1 MDLEREKRVVRLFEE
16 ALEWP
21 PAAREPR
28 LRDGLAGEPDVLAA
42 VLAMLKADGA
52 SAMLPT
58 VPPEPASLDD
68 LDRAMPERIGNYRI
82 VEEIGRGGMGLVYRG
97 ARDDG
102 LFDQQVAI
110 KVIRRNIFSATT
122 HEQFATERR
131 ILARLHHPHI
141 AHLLDGGVSED
152 GSPYIIME
160 LIKGVPITDHAAAQ
174 GLDLAARLALFRD
187 ACDALE
193 YAHREL
199 VVHADVKP
207 SNVVVAEGF
216 GVKLLD
222 FGIARLVGEDG
233 GRAGSAHTPGY
244 SSPAR
249 LSGERSTPI
258 DDVFAL
264 GVLLDKLIA
273 GIAGVDADLRAVA
286 AKAAQG
292 DAGTRYGAVSEL
304 IADLDRWQW
313 HEPVSAKPPDRRREL
328 LLLWRRNKLLIAGG
342 VALAI
347 IALAMT
353 GLFLRAASARD
364 SAEQRFAETR
374 SLSNFLVS
382 GVVPDLET
390 MPGTGPMRQR
400 IADRART
407 ALEKLSKV
415 PGAPIDLQIETAN
428 AYARVGEI
436 LAAEDLRDVMDP
448 ATGDAVLARAE
459 RSLRALLAEMPERAD
474 LRLSLAQTLYSRA
487 LFAGEAKIDQ
497 ARTFKVLDEIE
508 ALLEPVLAKEPGNLR
523 ARLLGVQA
531 RLLRADSH
539 STEAQYV
546 QTIALCKTALADLGT
561 MAGHTLREQADIALA
576 REQANTLIGDATWYG
591 GDEAGAL
598 QWYQA
603 GKAAL
608 DDPALSSDVRILKR
622 RAYTAFTVA
631 SSLFGLGRKAEGLA
645 MSEAGLA
652 EVERLRRFDESASA
666 RRMENIVRE
675 EYSYELQNSGRI
687 AEAYRQNDLAIA
699 GYRENARMQPNNY
712 QVLRALP
719 VALRPSGELYR
730 DTGNPTK
737 ACERFREA
745 EAIWTRL
752 ARENRVSAFDLGN
765 DVKLIKA
772 RLAKCAGHA

>member
-1 MDLEREKRVVRLFEE
+1 MDLEREKRVIRLFEE
-16 ALEWP
+16 ALDWP

-28 LRDGLAGEPDVLAA
+28 LREVLAAEPDVLAS
-42 VLAMLKADGA
+42 VLAMLKADDA

-58 VPPEPASLDD
+58 MPPEPAELDD
-68 LDRAMPERIGNYRI
+68 IDRAMPERIGNYRI
-82 VEEIGRGGMGLVYRG
+82 VEEIGRGGMGLVYRA

-110 KVIRRNIFSATT
+110 KMIRRNIFSATT

-141 AHLLDGGVSED
+141 AQLLDGGVSED

-174 GLDLAARLALFRD
+174 GLGLKDRFALFRD
-187 ACDALE
+187 ACEALE

-233 GRAGSAHTPGY
+233 GKAGSAHTPGY

-249 LSGERSTPI
+249 LSGERSTPT

-264 GVLLDKLIA
+264 GVLLDTLIVGVA
-273 GIAGVDADLRAVA
+273 GADDDLRAVA
-286 AKAAQG
+286 AKAAQE
-292 DAGTRYGAVSEL
+292 DAGERYGAVSEL
-304 IADLDRWQW
+304 IADLDRWQR
-313 HEPVSAKPPDRRREL
+313 HEPVSARPPDRRRGL

-342 VALAI
+342 VALSI
-347 IALAMT
+347 VALAMT
-353 GLFLRAASARD
+353 GLFLRAAAARD

-382 GVVPDLET
+382 DVVTDLET

-400 IADRART
+400 IADRARI
-407 ALEKLSKV
+407 ALEKLSLV

-428 AYARVGEI
+428 AYARVGAI

-459 RSLRALLAEMPERAD
+459 QSLRVLLAKMPDRSD
-474 LRLSLAQTLYSRA
+474 LRLSLAQTLYARA

-497 ARTFKVLDEIE
+497 ARTFKVLDEIQ
-508 ALLEPVLAKEPGNLR
+508 ALLGSVLKNEPGNFR
-523 ARLLGVQA
+523 ARLLSVHA

-539 STEAQYV
+539 STEAQYA
-546 QTIALCKTALADLGT
+546 QTIAHSKAALADLGGLVPQT
-561 MAGHTLREQADIALA
+561 VREQADIALA

-591 GDEAGAL
+591 GDQAGSL
-598 QWYQA
+598 PWYQA
-603 GKAAL
+603 GKTAL
-608 DDPALSSDVRILKR
+608 DDPALGSDVRILKR
-622 RAYTAFTVA
+622 RAYTTFTVA
-631 SSLFGLGRKAEGLA
+631 SSLFGLGRKAEGVA
-645 MSEAGLA
+645 MSESGLA
-652 EVERLRRFDESASA
+652 EVERLRRFDDSASA

-675 EYSYELQNSGRI
+675 EYSYELQNTGRI
-687 AEAYRQNDLAIA
+687 AEAYRQNDLAVA
-699 GYRENARMQPNNY
+699 GYRENARLQPNNY
-712 QVLRALP
+712 QALRALP

-730 DTGNPTK
+730 DTGNPVR

-745 EAIWTRL
+745 DAIWTRL

-765 DVKLIKA
+765 DVKLIKV
-772 RLAKCAGHA
+772 RLAKCGGA

>member
-1 MDLEREKRVVRLFEE
+1 MDLAREKRVIRLFEQ
-16 ALEWP
+16 ALDWP
-21 PAAREPR
+21 PAAREAR
-28 LRDGLAGEPDVLAA
+28 LREVLADEPDVLAS
-42 VLAMLKADGA
+42 VLAMLKADDA

-58 VPPEPASLDD
+58 LPPEPASLDD
-68 LDRAMPERIGNYRI
+68 LDHVMPERIGNYRI
-82 VEEIGRGGMGLVYRG
+82 VEEIGRGGMGLVYRA
-97 ARDDG
+97 ARNDG

-152 GSPYIIME
+152 GAPYIIME
-160 LIKGVPITDHAAAQ
+160 LIKGVPITEHAASQ

-187 ACDALE
+187 ACEALE

-233 GRAGSAHTPGY
+233 GKAGSAHTPGY

-249 LSGERSTPI
+249 LSGERSTPT

-264 GVLLDKLIA
+264 GVLLDKLITGVA
-273 GIAGVDADLRAVA
+273 GTDDDLRAIA
-286 AKAAQG
+286 AKAAKE
-292 DAGTRYGAVSEL
+292 DAGERYGAVSEL
-304 IADLDRWQW
+304 IADLDRWQR
-313 HEPVSAKPPDRRREL
+313 HEPVIARPPDRKRGL

-347 IALAMT
+347 VAIAMT
-353 GLFLRAASARD
+353 GLFLRAAAARD

-382 GVVPDLET
+382 DVVTDLET

-400 IADRART
+400 IADRARI
-407 ALEKLSKV
+407 ALEKLSQV

-428 AYARVGEI
+428 AYARVGAI

-448 ATGDAVLARAE
+448 ANGDAVLARAE
-459 RSLRALLAEMPERAD
+459 RSLRALIAKMPDRSD
-474 LRLSLAQTLYSRA
+474 LRLSLAQTLYARA

-508 ALLEPVLAKEPGNLR
+508 ALLGLVLKNEPGNFR
-523 ARLLGVQA
+523 ARLLGVHA

-539 STEAQYV
+539 STEAQYA
-546 QTIALCKTALADLGT
+546 QTIALCKAALADLGT
-561 MAGHTLREQADIALA
+561 MAGHTSREKADIALA

-591 GDEAGAL
+591 GDQAGSL
-598 QWYQA
+598 PWYQA
-603 GKAAL
+603 GKTAL
-608 DDPALSSDVRILKR
+608 NDPALGSDVRVLKR
-622 RAYTAFTVA
+622 RAYTTFTVA
-631 SSLFGLGRKAEGLA
+631 SSLFGLGRKAEGVAL
-645 MSEAGLA
+645 SEAGLA
-652 EVERLRRFDESASA
+652 EVERLRRFDDSASA

-675 EYSYELQNSGRI
+675 EYSYELQNTGRI

-730 DTGNPTK
+730 DTGNPAK

-745 EAIWTRL
+745 DAIWTRL
-752 ARENRVSAFDLGN
+752 ARENRVSAFDFGN

-772 RLAKCAGHA
+772 RLANCGPV

>member
-1 MDLEREKRVVRLFEE
+1 MDLTRERRLLRLFEE
-16 ALEWP
+16 SLDWP
-21 PAAREPR
+21 PEAREAR
-28 LRDGLAGEPDVLAA
+28 LREVLAGEPDVLTE
-42 VLAMLKADGA
+42 VLAMLRADQS
-52 SAMLPT
+52 SALIPT
-58 VPPEPASLDD
+58 LPPELELSPDD
-68 LDRAMPERIGNYRI
+68 RPPPERIGNYRV
-82 VEEIGRGGMGLVYRG
+82 VEEIGRGGMGLVYLG

-110 KVIRRNIFSATT
+110 KVIRRTILSATT

-141 AHLLDGGVSED
+141 AHLLDGGVSDD

-160 LIKGVPITDHAAAQ
+160 LIKGVPITDYAATN
-174 GLDLAARLALFRD
+174 GLDLAARLGLFRD
-187 ACDALE
+187 ACAALE

-233 GRAGSAHTPGY
+233 GKAGNAHTPGY

-249 LSGERSTPI
+249 RAGERSTPT

-264 GVLLDKLIA
+264 GVLLDKLIDGAA
-273 GIAGVDADLRAVA
+273 GTDGDLRAVA
-286 AKAAQG
+286 AKAAQEN
-292 DAGTRYGAVSEL
+292 ASLRYGAVSDL
-304 IADLDRWQW
+304 IADLDRWQR
-313 HEPVSAKPPDRRREL
+313 HEPVSARPPGRRRGAL
-328 LLLWRRNKLLIAGG
+328 LVWRRNRLLIATGAALVI
-342 VALAI
+342 VAV
-347 IALAMT
+347 AMT

-382 GVVPDLET
+382 DVVTDLET

-400 IADRART
+400 IAERASV
-407 ALEKLSKV
+407 ALEKLGQV

-459 RSLRALLAEMPERAD
+459 QSLRDLHRRLPGREDLA
-474 LRLSLAQTLYSRA
+474 LSLARTLYARA
-487 LFAGEAKIDQ
+487 LFAGEARIDQ
-497 ARTFKVLDEIE
+497 PQAFAALAEVDRLAAPLIARD
-508 ALLEPVLAKEPGNLR
+508 PDHLAARMIR
-523 ARLLGVQA
+523 ARA
-531 RLLRADSH
+531 EMLRADSH
-539 STEAQYV
+539 SIEADYPNAIAALRRAAALTAGLTP
-546 QTIALCKTALADLGT
+546 QTPRQRADL
-561 MAGHTLREQADIALA
+561 ALA
-576 REQANTLIGDATWYG
+576 REQTATLMGDAVWYG
-591 GDEAGAL
+591 GNHAGAL
-598 QWYQA
+598 PHYVAGRTSLADQA
-603 GKAAL
+603 LGK
-608 DDPALSSDVRILKR
+608 DVRVLKR
-622 RAYTAFTVA
+622 LAYTTFTVA
-631 SSLFGLGRKAEGLA
+631 SSLFAQDPDEA
-645 MSEAGLA
+645 IAISEAGLA
-652 EVERLRRFDESASA
+652 DIARLRRFDDSVSA

-675 EYSYELQNSGRI
+675 EYSYELQSVGRI

-699 GYRENARMQPNNY
+699 GYRENARMQPGNY

-730 DTGNPTK
+730 DTGQPAL
-737 ACERFREA
+737 ACARFREA
-745 EAIWTRL
+745 AAIWARL
-752 ARENRVSAFDLGN
+752 ARENRVSAFDQGN
-765 DVKLIKA
+765 DVALIRE
-772 RLAKCAGHA
+772 RLARCR